1 MSRDAYSRL
10 ARLQDAALEPLN
22 APLRDI
28 VVTIA
33 APHAGTRVIDIGCG
47 TGKQLERFLAKG
59 CAVAGLDN
67 SPAMLGRARATLGD
81 RADLRLADA
90 QSLPFPDASFDI
102 VTATLVLHEL
112 TPEDRVAVAKEM
124 LRVLTECGSILVVDF
139 HLGPLRGLKGWMMRG
154 TSVIA
159 ELMARHLRRSRAFL
173 AGGGIPALAAQLGME
188 VPETKVLAGGNLA
201 VYVLSAK

>member
-28 VVTIA
+28 VVTMA
-33 APHAGTRVIDIGCG
+33 APREGTRVIDVGCG
-47 TGKQLERFLAKG
+47 TGKQLERFLTTG
-59 CAVAGLDN
+59 CAVAGVDN
-67 SPAMLGRARATLGD
+67 SPAMLGRARVALGD

-90 QSLPFPDASFDI
+90 QLLPFPDASFDI

-112 TPEDRVAVAKEM
+112 TPQARVAVGREM
-124 LRVLTECGSILVVDF
+124 RRVLTADGSIVIVDF
-139 HLGPLRGLKGWMMRG
+139 HVGPLRGLKGRLTRG
-154 TSVIA
+154 ASVIA

-173 AGGGIPALAAQLGME
+173 AGGGIPALTQQLGME
-188 VPETKVLAGGNLA
+188 VREAKVLAGGNLA
-201 VYVLSAK
+201 VYLLSAQ